1 MNTIIKSILALTLC
15 LTAACSGS
23 TEQTDREKFLAEYE
37 EIKAKALSTSGP
49 GHPALWK
56 MGDADTTIYLFGTV
70 HLLPN
75 DLEWQN
81 PVITEAFD
89 ASERVLF
96 EVNLESLEAMQ
107 TFATLTKENGYLPKG
122 ENIYDKMEPE
132 EAEKVK
138 IALKGIGYNPDAIS
152 NLKPWNASMNIYQ
165 DLLIQEGYNPLKGVE
180 SVFKE
185 RAYKQGMSF
194 GYLETIEEQF
204 AAISGASFED
214 QLEELIEGVEYLDM
228 TSEVLD
234 DMLNEWV
241 DGDVKGLGIMAAS
254 PETMGESDESYERI
268 LVNRNRNWIPNIEA
282 ILDDPGTNFIAVG
295 AAHLAGPDSVIL
307 MLEEKGYEVERIQ

>member
-1 MNTIIKSILALTLC
+1 MSRVLTLLIALSLVIC
-15 LTAACSGS
+15 GACSS
-23 TEQTDREKFLAEYE
+23 EPEQTDREKLLAEYE
-37 EIKAKALSTSGP
+37 DMKARAQATSGP
-49 GHPALWK
+49 GDPALWK
-56 MGDADTTIYLFGTV
+56 MGDDDTTIFLFGTV

-81 PVITEAFD
+81 PVITRAFES
-89 ASERVLF
+89 SERVFF
-96 EVNLESLEAMQ
+96 EVDLESAEAMQ
-107 TFATLTKENGYLPKG
+107 TFMTLTKENGYLPRG
-122 ENIYDKMEPE
+122 ESIYEKMEAE

-138 IALKGIGYNPDAIS
+138 KALDAIDFNPDALD
-152 NLKPWNASMNIYQ
+152 NLQPWNASLNIYQ
-165 DLLIQEGYNPLKGVE
+165 HLLIQEGYNPLKGVE

-185 RAYKQGMSF
+185 QAYAQDMSF

-204 AAISGASFED
+204 AAISGGSFDD
-214 QLEELIEGVEYLDM
+214 QLDEMIEGMEFLDM

-234 DMLNEWV
+234 DMLDEWV
-241 DGDVKGLGIMAAS
+241 DGDVEGLGIMAAS
-254 PETMGESDESYERI
+254 PDTMGESDESYERI

-307 MLEEKGYEVERIQ
+307 MLEEKGYEVERVQ